1 MEPPKRARIWLP
13 SMTEVDQS
21 IRPAAFS
28 PRNSSRC
35 SRSHTPADC
44 HSAKRRCAVAGEQ
57 PISVGRCRQ
66 AMPVNRTK
74 TIALKHTR
82 SSTRGRPPRGSGGCS
97 GSNGEIA
104 CHSSSRTCQVDLAT
118 RTPPRPGLCHPTK
131 FARQASNPPM
141 GGIETASKGGPIS
154 EGPAISGRP
163 VRPLTFTSASLSA
176 ARADRD
182 ALLADELGRRQ
193 GARCPL
199 GKRTVPCDLIGRR

>member
-141 GGIETASKGGPIS
+141 GGIETASYAPIERYDIEVWCGPPWAETERRRTRMDGVTTRTS
-154 EGPAISGRP
+154 DRSRRGR
-163 VRPLTFTSASLSA
+163 T
-176 ARADRD
+176 
-182 ALLADELGRRQ
+182 
-193 GARCPL
+193 
-199 GKRTVPCDLIGRR
+199 